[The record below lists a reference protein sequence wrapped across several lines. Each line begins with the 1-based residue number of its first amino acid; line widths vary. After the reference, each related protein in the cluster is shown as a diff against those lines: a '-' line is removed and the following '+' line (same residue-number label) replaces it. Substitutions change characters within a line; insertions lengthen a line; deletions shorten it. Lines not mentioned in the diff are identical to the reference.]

1 MIYMSIYGIL
11 FLNLDLY
18 IMTGLSY
25 KNFFNIDSIFKQ
37 IKDYLPEADK
47 DRFLKAFQFAEE
59 AHRGQMRKDN
69 VTPYIVHP
77 VEVVVILTRI
87 QADEETLISALLHDV
102 PEDTEKEINDVKKL
116 FGEKIAFLVDGITK
130 LSKVQ
135 YKHNMPERQ
144 IESLKKLLLHS
155 AEDLR
160 VIIIKLADRL
170 HNMRTLQNIKED
182 SKRIRIATETLEIYV
197 PIANLLGIRL
207 LKNELE
213 DLCFKF
219 LFPTEHEKL
228 SNRLNS
234 LREKKENDTVA
245 TINVIY
251 KICKE
256 NNLDVEI
263 AAKHENL
270 YSIYKKLCS
279 LGKSLDDAEERIGIK
294 IITNNVDNCYR
305 ILGIVHN
312 HFVPKSDK
320 FKDYIANPK
329 YNGYQSIHTQV
340 FGVQGLI
347 TELQIR
353 THEMDLEAEYG
364 IGANFIRKDSIN
376 LKSNWVKE
384 VLEIEKSEYD
394 SDDFIKNLKSDIFQ
408 ERIFVFTPKGI
419 VIDLPKGA
427 TVIDFA
433 FAIHPEVG
441 KHAVKAD
448 VNGKTKAIN
457 TPLYNRD
464 VVNVITSNNVHPEL
478 SWLSFSRTNLAK
490 KNITNYFKKIS
501 KDKKI
506 KEGKKILQK
515 EFDISGLGLCKNM
528 SFKKLNNAIKEN
540 LNQSFDSFQD
550 LLIAIGSGDL
560 SARSVVKSIM
570 HKYEHSKKFIE
581 KYSKSK
587 KGIKIYIKI
596 VSKNRFGL
604 LRDISETL
612 YKYAMDMYSL
622 KGWASKYDVDAYF
635 TAQIL
640 VKDLDTVSKIF
651 DELEQI
657 DDVAAVY
664 RISLK
669 GLWLIYAGIS
679 LIVFTWIFHP
689 FVFTLIQDWEIQS
702 QYPSSLQLVSYGIL
716 VLLVSMVLY
725 LNRLIKRY
733 FPFVRNKKML
743 WTIAFTIP
751 VVAILTLAIEVI
763 YFELDLSM
771 NIIFIEIL
779 LIYSYLFV
787 NYKNFKKQMKES

>member
-1 MIYMSIYGIL
+1 
-11 FLNLDLY
+11 
-18 IMTGLSY
+18 MTGFSY
-25 KNFFNIDSIFKQ
+25 KNFFDIEKIFKQ
-37 IKDYLPEADK
+37 IKVYLPEVDK
-47 DRFLKAFQFAEE
+47 DKFLEAFHFAEE

-77 VEVVVILTRI
+77 VEVVQILTQI

-116 FGEKIAFLVDGITK
+116 FGEKVAFLVDGITK

-182 SKRIRIATETLEIYV
+182 AKRIRIATETLEIYV
-197 PIANLLGIRL
+197 PIANLIGIRL

-219 LFPTEHEKL
+219 LFPTEHETL
-228 SNRLNS
+228 SNKLNS
-234 LREKKENDTVA
+234 LREKKEKDTA
-245 TINVIY
+245 ETIKTIN
-251 KICKE
+251 KICKA
-256 NNLDVEI
+256 NNLEVFVSS
-263 AAKHENL
+263 KHENL

-294 IITNNVDNCYR
+294 IVSNNADDCYR

-329 YNGYQSIHTQV
+329 YNGYQSLHTQV
-340 FGVQGLI
+340 FGVKGLI
-347 TELQIR
+347 TEVQIR
-353 THEMDLEAEYG
+353 THQMDLEAEYG
-364 IGANFIRKDSIN
+364 IAINFMKKDEIN
-376 LKSNWVKE
+376 LRSNWVKE
-384 VLEIEKSEYD
+384 VLEIEKAEYG
-394 SDDFIKNLKSDIFQ
+394 SDDFIKNLKADIFQ

-433 FAIHPEVG
+433 FAIHVEIG
-441 KHAVKAD
+441 GHAIKAD
-448 VNGKTKAIN
+448 VNGKMKQIN
-457 TPLYNRD
+457 TPLSNRD

-478 SWLSFSRTNLAK
+478 SWLSFAKTNLARK
-490 KNITNYFKKIS
+490 HITNYFKKIS

-506 KEGKKILQK
+506 KEGHKILQK

-528 SFKKLNNAIKEN
+528 NFKKLNTAIQDN
-540 LNQSFDSFQD
+540 LDQNFDSLQD

-570 HKYEHSKKFIE
+570 DKYEHSKKFVE
-581 KYSKSK
+581 KYSKNE
-587 KGIKIYIKI
+587 KGLKIYIKI

-604 LRDISETL
+604 LRDISEIL

-635 TAQIL
+635 TANIL

-657 DDVAAVY
+657 DDVTAVY

-669 GLWLIYAGIS
+669 GLWSIYTGALLIIF
-679 LIVFTWIFHP
+679 IWIFHP
-689 FVFTLIQDWEIQS
+689 FVFSLIQNWELQN
-702 QYPSSLQLVSYGIL
+702 QYPATPQLVLYGIL
-716 VLLVSMVLY
+716 ILLVSMVLY
-725 LNRLIKRY
+725 LNHLIKKY
-733 FPFVRNKKML
+733 FPFVRNKKMI

-751 VVAILTLAIEVI
+751 LLAITTLAVEVI
-763 YFELDLSM
+763 YFNLDLSL
-771 NIIFIEIL
+771 NIIFIEIA
-779 LIYSYLFV
+779 LIYSYLFIS
-787 NYKNFKKQMKES
+787 YKNFKRQMKEA